1 MAVINYT
8 STAMSFAVIY
18 NKPLIFYT
26 SDEINNSHD
35 AYHVNFLSQQLGSVL
50 YNIDKI
56 PLIEKDNSL
65 LKINK
70 YKYKNYLNKYIR
82 HFKSGNSSNLK
93 KIINIIN
100 DI

>member
-1 MAVINYT
+1 MG
-8 STAMSFAVIY
+8 FAVIHS
-18 NKPLIFYT
+18 KPLIFYT

-82 HFKSGNSSNLK
+82 HFLNLEIALIWK

>member
-8 STAMSFAVIY
+8 STAMSFAIIHS
-18 NKPLIFYT
+18 KPLIFYT
-26 SDEINNSHD
+26 SNEINNSHD
-35 AYHVNFLSQQLGSVL
+35 AYHVNFLSKQLGSVV

-56 PLIEKDNSL
+56 PIIEKNKSL

-70 YKYKNYLNKYIR
+70 YKYKNYLNRYIR

-93 KIINIIN
+93 KIKDIVN